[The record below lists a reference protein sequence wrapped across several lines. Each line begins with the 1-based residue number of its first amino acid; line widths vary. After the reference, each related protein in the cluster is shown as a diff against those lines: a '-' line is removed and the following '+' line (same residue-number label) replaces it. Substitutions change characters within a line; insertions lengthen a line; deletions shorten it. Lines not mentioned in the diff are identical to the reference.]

1 MQYTY
6 STFIEM
12 VRGKDFRIVGVA
24 NNPLSRND
32 IPNNIL
38 SKGKAF
44 GCIELKYSI
53 KTPLENGGYIVYTI
67 DGKKEDYENDT
78 REFLPMKIRPTSRIS
93 IRRTIPHLKS
103 RSWIRRSRPK
113 KSRRSRTGR
122 IRRLSVT
129 DRMRWNVPGISRIF
143 SAARSDRPGE

>member
-12 VRGKDFRIVGVA
+12 VRGKDFRIAGVA

-44 GCIELKYSI
+44 GCIELK
-53 KTPLENGGYIVYTI
+53 
-67 DGKKEDYENDT
+67 
-78 REFLPMKIRPTSRIS
+78 
-93 IRRTIPHLKS
+93 
-103 RSWIRRSRPK
+103 
-113 KSRRSRTGR
+113 
-122 IRRLSVT
+122 
-129 DRMRWNVPGISRIF
+129 
-143 SAARSDRPGE
+143 

>member
-32 IPNNIL
+32 IPINIL

-53 KTPLENGGYIVYTI
+53 KTPLENGGYMVYTI
-67 DGKKEDYENDT
+67 DGKKEDYKDDE
-78 REFLPMKIRPTSRIS
+78 REFLPMKINGIEPTINDFYIYKTIS
-93 IRRTIPHLKS
+93 
-103 RSWIRRSRPK
+103 
-113 KSRRSRTGR
+113 
-122 IRRLSVT
+122 
-129 DRMRWNVPGISRIF
+129 
-143 SAARSDRPGE
+143 SANARVKDINSQLEKEKINAEAVCVEFKTNRVY